1 MNEESCLSRDDV
13 LEVLLFCLLGGAS
26 AIAVAAAEEPTTE
39 EAATEDPATE
49 TPAAGTTLLP
59 PPLSG
64 NEECSDWVE
73 ALPYDVLS
81 LDRDCKACLPVR
93 GSTTVSSRSG
103 GGRRATIVSS
113 RSS

>member
-13 LEVLLFCLLGGAS
+13 LEVLLFCRLGGAS
-26 AIAVAAAEEPTTE
+26 VAVAAAEEPTTE
-39 EAATEDPATE
+39 EAATED
-49 TPAAGTTLLP
+49 AGTTLLP